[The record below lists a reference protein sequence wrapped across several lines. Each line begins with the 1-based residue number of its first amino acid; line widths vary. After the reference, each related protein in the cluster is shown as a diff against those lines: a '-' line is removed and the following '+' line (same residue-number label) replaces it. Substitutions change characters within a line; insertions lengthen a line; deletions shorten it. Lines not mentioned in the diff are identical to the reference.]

1 MSSRE
6 TLTLYLDAP
15 ALRRVEA
22 GTHNFF
28 GKVIAAV
35 TGAGWQVALEESTL
49 ASRLAAPARPG
60 HALFHMEEPT
70 HERALTCRRSY
81 VGAFWQIEAVAERWH
96 WPVARAAFAPE
107 TVDARQAETFFR
119 NWKNRLW
126 PGGCDTA
133 DRGHI
138 FVPLQGR
145 LLDHRRFQAMSPLAM
160 LETLLAWT
168 DRPVIATLH
177 PNEIYPDDEIAA
189 LAALAARQPRLTV
202 QKGGSA
208 EVLAGAAMVAC
219 ENSTMAFEGYFL
231 EKPALLFAQIDFHHI
246 AASVPRDGIEAAL
259 APRPAPDVRR
269 YLYWFLQQRAINAGR
284 GDSGDRILAALR
296 RNGWPI

>member
-1 MSSRE
+1 MSAHE

-28 GKVIAAV
+28 GKVITAV
-35 TGAGWQVALEESTL
+35 TGAGWQVLVEESTL

-60 HALFHMEEPT
+60 YALYHMEEPT
-70 HERALTCRRSY
+70 HDRALTCRRSY
-81 VGAFWQIEAVAERWH
+81 VGAFWQIEAVAERWN

-107 TVDARQAETFFR
+107 TVDGRQAEIFFR

-126 PGGCDTA
+126 PGGIDPT

-145 LLDHRRFQAMSPLAM
+145 LLDHRSFQSMSPVAM
-160 LETLLAWT
+160 LETLLARSGRKVT
-168 DRPVIATLH
+168 ATLH
-177 PNEIYPDDEIAA
+177 PSEIYLDDEIAA
-189 LAALAARQPRLTV
+189 LEALAARHPRLTV

-208 EVLAGAAMVAC
+208 EVLASCAMVAC
-219 ENSTMAFEGYFL
+219 ENSAMAFEGYFL
-231 EKPALLFAQIDFHHI
+231 EKPALLFARIDFHHI
-246 AASVPRDGIEAAL
+246 AASVPRDGIEAAF
-259 APRPAPDVRR
+259 APRPVPDYRR
-269 YLYWFLQQRAINAGR
+269 YLYWFLQERAINAGR

>member
-1 MSSRE
+1 MCASE

-15 ALRRVEA
+15 ALQRVEA

-35 TGAGWQVALEESTL
+35 TGAGWQVALAESTL
-49 ASRLAAPARPG
+49 ANRLVASARPG
-60 HALFHMEEPT
+60 YALYHMEEPT

-81 VGAFWQIEAVAERWH
+81 VGAFWQIEAVAERWN
-96 WPVARAAFAPE
+96 WPVARAAFDPE

-126 PGGCDTA
+126 PGGCDTS

-145 LLDHRRFQAMSPLAM
+145 LLDHRRFQSMSPLAM
-160 LETLLAWT
+160 LETLLART

-189 LAALAARQPRLTV
+189 LAALAARQPRLSV

-246 AASVPRDGIEAAL
+246 AASVPRDGIEAAF
-259 APRPAPDVRR
+259 APRTAPDYRR
-269 YLYWFLQQRAINAGR
+269 YLYWFLQLRAINAGR
-284 GDSGDRILAALR
+284 DDSGERILAALR